1 MLQLLNIVNLRLDAA
16 RIQAVAERRLTAIR
30 AADVADLRDGFDR

>member
-1 MLQLLNIVNLRLDAA
+1 VNLRLDAA
-16 RIQAVAERRLTAIR
+16 RIQAVAERRLIAIR